1 MAAIKASD
9 KRIDSKLL
17 NPKKIKMNKTTAIG
31 YLTLSAFIGAFSAYF
46 FVLAANLYSPGLAGI
61 SSGIAYTINDIFQ
74 ANGASWW
81 GAHLSRTSAD
91 SIIYWV
97 VYGLFNI
104 PIIYLSTKW
113 FSNRFL
119 GYSVYQFGVNFLF
132 SMAFA
137 NMDGLSGGLID
148 MAHTS
153 EEVKTL
159 AILFFSFVGGIASGT
174 SVGIAFKVGAS
185 TMGLD
190 PVAKHISREKN
201 INIGP
206 IISVVA
212 ATTTTVFIIL
222 RSFIATIEVT
232 PEMIEQMDPTMTLPV
247 AGDLIT
253 KIRFEELN
261 GGGFLTATLF
271 SPEYIGSW
279 LFIVSYSIVADAVYS
294 SAKKVELQA
303 TTEKTKQISDYLNNS
318 AYHRGHTIA
327 TFEGGY
333 THQERKAIIMVINYD
348 EMYDVV
354 EKIAAID
361 HKAFIVVKEVFKLY
375 DVHNWTTITDEDREK
390 ERKRIIKQELHR
402 SKLEKSAH
410 KRRLRKYNDSKA
422 HAIKEASKSNSSTDK
437 KDSSTESKKE

>member
-1 MAAIKASD
+1 MAVLQAS
-9 KRIDSKLL
+9 KKTFDSKLL
-17 NPKKIKMNKTTAIG
+17 NPKKIKMSRSKAFG

-46 FVLAANLYSPGLAGI
+46 FVLAANLYQPGLAGI
-61 SSGIAYTINDIFQ
+61 SSGIAYTFNDLFV
-74 ANGASWW
+74 ANGTAWW
-81 GAHLSRTSAD
+81 GNHLSRTSAD

-97 VYGLFNI
+97 VYGMCNI

-119 GYSVYQFGVNFLF
+119 GYSIYQFGVNFLF

-137 NMDGLSGGLID
+137 NMDGLSGGLINIAELESD
-148 MAHTS
+148 DLR
-153 EEVKTL
+153 TL

-190 PVAKHISREKN
+190 PVAKHISRERN
-201 INIGP
+201 VNIGP
-206 IISVVA
+206 IISMVA
-212 ATTTTVFIIL
+212 ATSTTIFIII
-222 RSFIATIEVT
+222 RSFIPTILDPVT
-232 PEMIEQMDPTMTLPV
+232 
-247 AGDLIT
+247 GDMIT
-253 KIRFEELN
+253 KVEAE
-261 GGGFLTATLF
+261 GFLTATLF

-303 TTEKTKQISDYLNNS
+303 TTEKAMEISDYLNNS
-318 AYHRGHTIA
+318 AYHRGHTIV

-333 THQERKAIIMVINYD
+333 SHTEKKAILMIINYD

-390 ERKRIIKQELHR
+390 ERKRIVKKELHKN
-402 SKLEKSAH
+402 KLEYAAH
-410 KRRLRKYNDSKA
+410 KKEMKKE
-422 HAIKEASKSNSSTDK
+422 KEAAKKEKEALKKQSTSIK
-437 KDSSTESKKE
+437 KDKSTSIKKDNK